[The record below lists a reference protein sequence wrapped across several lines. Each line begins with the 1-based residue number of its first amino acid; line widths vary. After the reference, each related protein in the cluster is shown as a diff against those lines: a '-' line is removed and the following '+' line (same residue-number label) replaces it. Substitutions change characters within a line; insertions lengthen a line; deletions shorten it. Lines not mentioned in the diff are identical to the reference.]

1 MTNSITPLLEEWV
14 AEELSPL
21 RLDLRAEQLADAEA
35 DGRPRQHEL
44 GQLRTRQRTAKA
56 RIDRLY
62 QLMQD
67 PDYPIDVAKAA
78 LAEEKARLARIEG
91 DIAAAR
97 QSGVAIWTV
106 DDYRSAL
113 SEGLGCIP
121 GLLEV
126 ATADEKNAL
135 YNLLGLELTYT
146 RNGPG
151 SGILTGVIRPR
162 LQQRGVVLR
171 VGGGT

>member
-1 MTNSITPLLEEWV
+1 
-14 AEELSPL
+14 
-21 RLDLRAEQLADAEA
+21 
-35 DGRPRQHEL
+35 
-44 GQLRTRQRTAKA
+44 
-56 RIDRLY
+56 
-62 QLMQD
+62 MQD

-78 LAEEKARLARIEG
+78 VAEEKTKLARIEG

-97 QSGVAIWTV
+97 QSGVAIWSV

-113 SEGLGCIP
+113 SGGLGCIP

-146 RNGPG
+146 RTGHG
-151 SGILTGVIRPR
+151 AGRLVGVIRPP
-162 LQQRGVVLR
+162 LQQRGAVLR